1 MVIGS
6 QVPWIEAILL
16 EKGVNH
22 VTTLDYASIE
32 NHHPSLSVITP
43 NVFQKLYLNKTF
55 HDKNLF
61 DAVVTFSSL
70 EHSGLGRYTTRN
82 FNWNNGYLSE

>member
-6 QVPWIEAILL
+6 QIPWIEAILL

-22 VTTLDYASIE
+22 ITTLDYASIE
-32 NHHPSLSVITP
+32 NHHPKLSVITP
-43 NVFQKLYLNKTF
+43 KIFQEMYLNKTF
-55 HDKNLF
+55 HDQNLF

-70 EHSGLGRYTTRN
+70 EHSGLGRYDTRN
-82 FNWNNGYLSE
+82 